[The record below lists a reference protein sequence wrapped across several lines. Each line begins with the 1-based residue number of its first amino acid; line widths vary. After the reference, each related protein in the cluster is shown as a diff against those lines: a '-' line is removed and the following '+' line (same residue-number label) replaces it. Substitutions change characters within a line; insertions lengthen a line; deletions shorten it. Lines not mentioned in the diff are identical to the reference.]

1 MCDLEQWIKFLFGEL
16 QVCGTNFHF
25 GILGSEPSTVQAAYI
40 TMTVLLKCGLDK
52 ELAVSCADTVFKP
65 GNQT

>member
-1 MCDLEQWIKFLFGEL
+1 MDKVSVWGVTGVWNKFPFWHPGLRAIY
-16 QVCGTNFHF
+16 C
-25 GILGSEPSTVQAAYI
+25 PSCLHNNDCAPQGR
-40 TMTVLLKCGLDK
+40 KCGLDK